1 MKLLSALNPNLSNIL
16 LDTVGVLIIVIDT
29 DGIVSLANKTACKL
43 LGYPENEVVG
53 KNWFD
58 NFIPK
63 KSRDKIISI
72 SKNLLAGDASTN
84 EYNKNPVLTK
94 NGEEKIIYWH
104 NAILRDEESNIVG
117 HLSSGTDLTDIFI
130 AENRLQKQNIEHS
143 LLNEEYKVINE
154 KLRSTI
160 KKTEEKEANFRAI
173 TNQSAE
179 GITVADLQGNF
190 IFVNPEYCR
199 MSGYSRDELLKL
211 TVFDMRLESVIHQN
225 FYDSNDNL
233 EGLPIKLDL
242 QRKDKSKY
250 STEIIGKTIEY
261 NNAEAVLYIIR
272 DISEREKKEKELLE
286 AKKRA
291 EDNEER
297 YKIFSNASF
306 EAIFISDKGVCT
318 EQNNTAAKMF
328 GYSHKEAIGM
338 FATEIF
344 ADESKELV
352 KENIL
357 LDSVKPYD
365 VIAKRKDGTTFNAE
379 VQGSV
384 FKYNNENLRITAIR
398 DVTIRKATEKEL
410 LIAKEKAEES
420 NNLKSEFLSNMSH
433 EIRTPMNGIL
443 GFSQLLNSENITD
456 VDRKNYTSI
465 IENSGKQLLRIIDD
479 ILEISRLETKQ
490 VKVIE
495 EEVNVNNL
503 LFDLFSIFNSKAK
516 DNKIPIFLRK
526 GLPDKEST
534 IFTDKSKLNKILGN
548 LIDNAIKFTNK
559 GNIEFGYILKDKKIE
574 FFVADTGIGIKSE
587 MKDKIFDRF
596 SQEEKVLSK
605 SVGGLG
611 LGLSIAKENTELLKG
626 EIYIESEKSK
636 GSTFFV
642 SIPFKPVYD
651 FDFKSIQQQQQ
662 QQAYTILIV
671 EDDEINSLF
680 IETVINKEIGEKVK
694 ILHAK
699 NGRDAIS
706 FCKDNSDINLI
717 LMDIKMPIMNGYE
730 ATKKIKKINPNIPI
744 IAQTAYSTDIDRRNA
759 VEAGCDDFITKP
771 TGRKTINK
779 IIELYLYKNDTNN

>member
-611 LGLSIAKENTELLKG
+611 LGLSIA
-626 EIYIESEKSK
+626 
-636 GSTFFV
+636 
-642 SIPFKPVYD
+642 
-651 FDFKSIQQQQQ
+651 QQQQ